1 MPKTVGANLFYRDIT
16 DVIQK
21 TITAD
26 ENNIITEQPN
36 NTGSAYVAG
45 LEVMS
50 TIKPFDFWLL
60 TASYSR
66 FESEIT
72 SGDYRGD
79 ALIDQF
85 KWAAKAITD
94 VILPYN
100 WTIQL
105 SVNIVGQKVSNTKEE
120 STIWLTDFGL
130 EKRIMT
136 NGKLSFRMTDIFD
149 SLKKDKAERTDKSTI
164 IESENTTGRIFVV
177 GLSWEL

>member
-1 MPKTVGANLFYRDIT
+1 LG
-16 DVIQK
+16 Q

-26 ENNIITEQPN
+26 ENNIITEQLN

-45 LEVMS
+45 FEVMS

-72 SGDYRGD
+72 SGNYQGD

-85 KWAAKAITD
+85 KWAVKAITD

-105 SVNIVGQKVSNTKEE
+105 SVNIVGPKVSNTKEE
-120 STIWLTDFGL
+120 STIWLADLGI
-130 EKRIMT
+130 EKRILT
-136 NGKLSFRMTDIFD
+136 NGTLSFRMTDIFD
-149 SLKKDKAERTDKSTI
+149 SLKKNKTERTDKSTTM
-164 IESENTTGRIFVV
+164 ETEYTQGQLFLV
-177 GLSWEL
+177 GLSWKF